1 LTLDSSLAWLLHPVK
16 VETFL
21 DEVWATT
28 HQHIER
34 HRPDYFD
41 RLFGSAAVEDF
52 LEFIRPEPSAVR
64 LVRRQ
69 ENRDPGTYRFADG
82 AIDLVRV
89 RNEFADGYTI
99 VLNGLERYVPAI
111 ATLAHAIEVELNF
124 ETQVNAYI
132 TPPKSQGFMPHYDDH
147 DVLILQIQGSK
158 TWHVYEHSDVPPRDL
173 RRRDAL
179 VAAGLPPPS
188 HLRLE
193 AGDALYL
200 PRGRVHAAEAGADPS
215 VHLTVGIHTPTVLTL
230 VTLALESL
238 SLQDDRV
245 LARLP
250 PRHLD
255 DADKRASL
263 DGLVRDVVRAIE
275 DPSIIAEGLGTIGD
289 ALVRRGRCRPAGQL
303 VSNAVEA
310 KRIDGQTLVA
320 KYQPLYS
327 RVVAVAGGFALQF
340 GQSLVSA
347 GPDHRAAMLFLS
359 NSTDPF
365 RVSDLPELSEEQQ
378 TELARTL
385 IVDGFLIRLPTT
397 AGKAASP

>member
-1 LTLDSSLAWLLHPVK
+1 LIVEASLAWLLHPLK

-28 HQHIER
+28 HHHVER
-34 HRPDYFD
+34 RCSSYFD
-41 RLFGSAAVEDF
+41 GLFGSAAVEEF
-52 LEFIRPEPSAVR
+52 LEFTRPEPSAVR
-64 LVRRQ
+64 LVRRH
-69 ENRDPGTYRFADG
+69 ENHDSNTYRFADG

-111 ATLAHAIEVELNF
+111 ASLSHAIEVELNF
-124 ETQVNAYI
+124 EAQVNAYI
-132 TPPKSQGFMPHYDDH
+132 TPPESQGFLPHYDDH

-158 TWHVYEHSDVPPRDL
+158 TWHVYEHADVSPRDF
-173 RRRDAL
+173 RRQDGF
-179 VAAGLPPPS
+179 VAAGLPLPS
-188 HLRLE
+188 DLRLQ
-193 AGDALYL
+193 AGDVLYL
-200 PRGRVHAAEAGADPS
+200 PRGRVHAAEANAEPS
-215 VHLTVGIHTPTVLTL
+215 IHLTVGIHAPTVLTL
-230 VTLALESL
+230 VTRALEAL
-238 SLQDDRV
+238 SLRDDRV

-255 DADKRASL
+255 ETKGRASL

-275 DPSIIAEGLGTIGD
+275 DPSVIAEGLGTIGD

-320 KYQPLYS
+320 KYRPLYS
-327 RVVAVAGGFALQF
+327 RVLSVGSGVALQF
-340 GQSLVSA
+340 GQSLVRA
-347 GPDHRAAMLFLS
+347 GRDHCAAMLFVS
-359 NSTDPF
+359 KSTEPF
-365 RVSDLPELSEEQQ
+365 RVRDIPGLGEKEQ

-385 IVDGFLIRLPTT
+385 IVDGFLVRL
-397 AGKAASP
+397 A

>member
-1 LTLDSSLAWLLHPVK
+1 LTVETSLGWLLHPVK

-28 HQHIER
+28 HHHVER
-34 HRPDYFD
+34 RCPGYFD

-52 LEFIRPEPSAVR
+52 LEFIRPELSAVR
-64 LVRRQ
+64 LVRRD
-69 ENRDPGTYRFADG
+69 ENRAPDTYRLADG

-99 VLNGLERYVPAI
+99 VLNSLERYVPAI
-111 ATLAHAIEVELNF
+111 ASLAHAIEVELNF

-132 TPPKSQGFMPHYDDH
+132 TPPGSQGFLPHYDDH

-158 TWHVYEHSDVPPRDL
+158 TWHVYEHSDVSPRDL
-173 RRRDAL
+173 RRRSAF
-179 VAAGLPPPS
+179 VAAGLPLPDD
-188 HLRLE
+188 LRLE
-193 AGDALYL
+193 AGDVLYL
-200 PRGRVHAAEAGADPS
+200 PRGRVHAAEANAEPCI
-215 VHLTVGIHTPTVLTL
+215 HLTVGIHAPTVLTL
-230 VTLALESL
+230 VTQALEAL
-238 SLQDDRV
+238 SLRDDRV

-255 DADKRASL
+255 DADVRASL
-263 DGLVRDVVRAIE
+263 DGLVRDVVRAIDE
-275 DPSIIAEGLGTIGD
+275 PSVIADGLGAVGD

-327 RVVAVAGGFALQF
+327 RVVGIADGVALQF
-340 GQSLVSA
+340 GQSLVNA

-359 NSTDPF
+359 KSTEPF
-365 RVSDLPELSEEQQ
+365 RVRDLPGLGEEQQ

-385 IVDGFLIRLPTT
+385 VVDGFLVRLP
-397 AGKAASP
+397 AD

>member
-1 LTLDSSLAWLLHPVK
+1 LTVEASLTWLLHPVK

-28 HQHIER
+28 HHHVER
-34 HRPDYFD
+34 RCPGYFD
-41 RLFGSAAVEDF
+41 GLFGAAAVEEF

-64 LVRRQ
+64 LVRRH
-69 ENRDPGTYRFADG
+69 ENRDPATYRLADG

-99 VLNGLERYVPAI
+99 VLNSLERYVPAI
-111 ATLAHAIEVELNF
+111 ASLAHAIEVELNF

-132 TPPKSQGFMPHYDDH
+132 TPPGSQGFLPHYDDH

-158 TWHVYEHSDVPPRDL
+158 TWHVYEQADVSPRDL
-173 RRRDAL
+173 RRRDAF
-179 VAAGLPPPS
+179 VAAGLPLPS
-188 HLRLE
+188 DLRLE
-193 AGDALYL
+193 AGDVLYV
-200 PRGRVHAAEAGADPS
+200 PRGRVHAAEANAEPCI
-215 VHLTVGIHTPTVLTL
+215 HLTVGIHAPTVLTL
-230 VTLALESL
+230 VTQALEAL
-238 SLQDDRV
+238 SLRDDRV

-255 DADKRASL
+255 DAGVRASL

-275 DPSIIAEGLGTIGD
+275 EPSAIAEGLGTVGD
-289 ALVRRGRCRPAGQL
+289 ALVRRGRCRPVGQL

-310 KRIDGQTLVA
+310 KWIDGQTLVA
-320 KYQPLYS
+320 KYRPLYS
-327 RVVAVAGGFALQF
+327 RVLAIDGGVALQF

-359 NSTDPF
+359 KNTEPF
-365 RVSDLPELSEEQQ
+365 RVRDLPGLREEQQ

-385 IVDGFLIRLPTT
+385 TVDGFLVRLPDD
-397 AGKAASP
+397 